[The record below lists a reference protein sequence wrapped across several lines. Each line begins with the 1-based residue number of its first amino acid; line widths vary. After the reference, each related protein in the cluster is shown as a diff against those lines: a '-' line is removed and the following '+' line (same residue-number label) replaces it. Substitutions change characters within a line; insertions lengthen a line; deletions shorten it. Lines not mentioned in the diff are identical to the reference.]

1 MNTCVLCKSVLEI
14 KCRKDGKIIS
24 LVSDLK
30 EVRNHYSICF
40 YEHGLLKLIVDPGEG
55 NRDLEGKAVDEYGH
69 KFRYR
74 CQVPECPSRGGSDRG
89 TSRAKLMGFR
99 EWAIHAGS
107 YHFLVEK
114 VMLAEVGRT
123 SALKQVL
130 AELTKDREAKGVSLD
145 NFPEPYR
152 VEIHDCLL
160 CLGKDKAGLNL
171 SLDPKELWRVRY
183 HYAVCYFDSGVYQSL
198 GGPYLPGGQNMNEDG
213 NAKDLLGREVKYR
226 CKFSGCTMT
235 RQVLKFLSFH
245 DYCTILFNWHRG
257 SW

>member
-55 NRDLEGKAVDEYGH
+55 NRDLEGKAVDEHGH

-130 AELTKDREAKGVSLD
+130 A
-145 NFPEPYR
+145 
-152 VEIHDCLL
+152 
-160 CLGKDKAGLNL
+160 
-171 SLDPKELWRVRY
+171 
-183 HYAVCYFDSGVYQSL
+183 
-198 GGPYLPGGQNMNEDG
+198 
-213 NAKDLLGREVKYR
+213 
-226 CKFSGCTMT
+226 
-235 RQVLKFLSFH
+235 
-245 DYCTILFNWHRG
+245 
-257 SW
+257 